1 MHSLHAR
8 HSPSCIKLGQW
19 GGTSV
24 NYVEKPK
31 SYKRIEKLHY
41 HFLWK
46 CLKHFQDMKSYL
58 HIVSLQQHMAMKEYD

>member
-8 HSPSCIKLGQW
+8 QSPSCIKLGQW
-19 GGTSV
+19 GGTCV
-24 NYVEKPK
+24 DYVEKPK

-41 HFLWK
+41 QFE
-46 CLKHFQDMKSYL
+46 MKSYL